1 MTLKAP
7 FTLPLG
13 FLPAFGYRG
22 GRRFVALFWEPCG
35 DEACYDD
42 GESYACGLCDN
53 WLYLDFVRRPEVR
66 RWLDDNDINL
76 GNSDEAATHWLVVD
90 ALTGDIYAA
99 PCSEALRIV
108 RTQSTPEKE

>member
-1 MTLKAP
+1 VTLKAP

-42 GESYACGLCDN
+42 GQRYACGLCDN
-53 WLYLDFVRRPEVR
+53 WHFLDSVRRPDVR
-66 RWLDDNDINL
+66 LWLDENSLHL
-76 GNSDEAATHWLVVD
+76 GNSDETACQWLVVD
-90 ALTGDIYAA
+90 ACTGEVFAVPHQEARAILLRRGL
-99 PCSEALRIV
+99 SE
-108 RTQSTPEKE
+108 